1 MVGCLKCIEQLHEAL
16 AFFVYFLTQKNKL
29 WQCRCQ
35 CTKAIAWLFA
45 YFMQAQ
51 RLLTRAFGG
60 YLAFALWV
68 GSSDQKAQA

>member
-1 MVGCLKCIEQLHEAL
+1 LKCIEQLHKAL
-16 AFFVYFLTQKNKL
+16 AFFVYFFNTQKISD

-51 RLLTRAFGG
+51 RLLTGAFGG
-60 YLAFALWV
+60 YLALALWV
-68 GSSDQKAQA
+68 GK